1 MNLAILW
8 HAWDTFVSTPA
19 AWAPVLVA
27 ISAVYLYFNKSL
39 LGYDKV
45 GMSLSVTYRRQRV
58 DGSGSED
65 HLAVSVHVKGQ
76 SRGAVRL
83 QDAVVLITDADS
95 QAPPSRGIEIREIFR
110 YRREEDAVLIEE
122 DRAGKRRT
130 VKYPRAKISLAGLA
144 PGNPLLN
151 ITSEEETEW
160 GCASTVASGRVYI
173 VEAVVLGMSVKGGVS
188 GQWRASTVALPLVD
202 KDKSWVN
209 ALEQIML
216 APAR

>member
-1 MNLAILW
+1 MNLTILW

-27 ISAVYLYFNKSL
+27 ISAAYLYFNKSL

-45 GMSLSVTYRRQRV
+45 GMSLSVTCRRQQV
-58 DGSGSED
+58 NGSGNED

-76 SRGAVRL
+76 RRGTVRL
-83 QDAVVLITDADS
+83 QDAVVLITDTDA
-95 QAPPSRGIEIREIFR
+95 QAPPARSIEIREIFR
-110 YRREEDAVLIEE
+110 YRREEDVVLIEE
-122 DRAGKRRT
+122 DRAGKRQT
-130 VKYPRAKISLAGLA
+130 VKCPRAKISLASLA

-151 ITSEEETEW
+151 ITPEEETEW
-160 GCASTVASGRVYI
+160 ACALTVASGRVYI
-173 VEAVVLGMSVKGGVS
+173 VEAVVLGLPLKGGLT

-202 KDKSWVN
+202 KDKGWVN